1 MTVRARPTRRQV
13 ILASVATGALLVAPP
28 AKAQATLADFM
39 ALSRQ
44 LAGPWDLD
52 PDMGATYLRALTAD
66 PTTRATL
73 DSLIDQGDDGS
84 DAIADL
90 KRTILKQWYLG
101 TYDDGGQPA
110 VATFERALM
119 WRALGFDQP
128 IGTCRGP
135 TGYWSE
141 PPTN

>member
-1 MTVRARPTRRQV
+1 MTIRAIATRRQI
-13 ILASVATGALLVAPP
+13 ILAGVATGALLVAPT
-28 AKAQATLADFM
+28 ARAQVMLADFM
-39 ALSRQ
+39 ALSQQ
-44 LAGPWDLD
+44 LAGPWHVD
-52 PDMGATYLRALTAD
+52 PDIGAVYLRALEAD

-73 DSLIDQGDDGS
+73 NRLIDQGDDGS
-84 DAIADL
+84 GAIADL

-101 TYDDGGQPA
+101 TDDDESQPA

>member
-1 MTVRARPTRRQV
+1 MTDRATATRRQV
-13 ILASVATGALLVAPP
+13 ILAGAATGALLAAPV
-28 AKAQATLADFM
+28 AKAQVALTDFM

-52 PDMGATYLRALTAD
+52 PDIGATYLRALTAD

-73 DSLIDQGDDGS
+73 NRLIDQGDDGS

-101 TYDDGGQPA
+101 TYDDESQPA

-119 WRALGFDQP
+119 WRTLGFEQP

-135 TGYWSE
+135 TGYWSD
-141 PPTN
+141 PPTT